1 MLGLSVSASAA
12 FDAED
17 SQNIN
22 HINTNVWKLTSA
34 FVDSV
39 ASFTWDQNNNA
50 QLSPAQYF
58 AYALSNLISDIGSMV
73 TGAVSWITSYVG
85 AVTGNPLILAF
96 VIVAFVGLGVGLIN
110 RLIKL

>member
-1 MLGLSVSASAA
+1 MLGLSVPASAA

-58 AYALSNLISDIGSMV
+58 AYAWFERNVQKFWYACFYDPGQWFWRWLCL
-73 TGAVSWITSYVG
+73 
-85 AVTGNPLILAF
+85 
-96 VIVAFVGLGVGLIN
+96 
-110 RLIKL
+110 

>member
-39 ASFTWDQNNNA
+39 ASFTWDQNKGNA
-50 QLSPAQYF
+50 GQSGDF
-58 AYALSNLISDIGSMV
+58 
-73 TGAVSWITSYVG
+73 
-85 AVTGNPLILAF
+85 
-96 VIVAFVGLGVGLIN
+96 
-110 RLIKL
+110 